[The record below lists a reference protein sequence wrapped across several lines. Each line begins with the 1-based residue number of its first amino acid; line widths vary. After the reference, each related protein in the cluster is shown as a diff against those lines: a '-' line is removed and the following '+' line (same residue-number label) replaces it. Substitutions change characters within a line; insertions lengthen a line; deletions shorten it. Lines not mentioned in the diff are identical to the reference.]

1 MVMPS
6 IFNFGI
12 LIYLTSA
19 ALNDV
24 HLSVSIGSM
33 VNPESTQKKREA
45 LYLLGVGHYRSGDY
59 SRSRQFV
66 EKCLEV

>member
-1 MVMPS
+1 M
-6 IFNFGI
+6 
-12 LIYLTSA
+12 TSA
-19 ALNDV
+19 ALNVV

-33 VNPESTQKKREA
+33 VNLESTQKKRES